1 MTTRIENTAALQLPA
16 GSGAWQRDDVCRML
30 GITPRQLNAWE
41 KLGFLSPGD
50 TFGFPDLVALK
61 TLRRLRELHIPVQK
75 IKAAVAS
82 LKLRLEDID
91 QPLAQLRI
99 TTEGRRIAVHVSG
112 SRMEAMSGQLLFDF
126 GEKEIEKLRAFPMK
140 AEPAPQ
146 TTKSAMPA
154 KPAIDEEKAEFWFQ
168 RGLALE
174 ETGAPVEAAIGAYRK
189 ALDANPYAPG
199 ALVNMGTI
207 LFRQNKYRQAKE
219 HYARAVEADPA
230 YPLAHFNLGNLADEL
245 GDSEDARTHYLEA
258 IRLNPR
264 YGDAYFNLALL
275 SERTGDILQAIG
287 YWSKYLKL
295 DTTSSW
301 ARAARKQLDKLKQS
315 VRSK

>member
-1 MTTRIENTAALQLPA
+1 MTARIENTETQPPT

-75 IKAAVAS
+75 IKDAVAS
-82 LKLRLEDID
+82 LKIRLEDID
-91 QPLAQLRI
+91 RPLAQLRM

-140 AEPAPQ
+140 AAPPD
-146 TTKSAMPA
+146 TSAAPTG
-154 KPAIDEEKAEFWFQ
+154 PVIDEEKAEFWFQ

-174 ETGAPVEAAIGAYRK
+174 ETGAPVEAAIDSYRK
-189 ALDANPYAPG
+189 ALEANPFAPG

-207 LFRQNKYRQAKE
+207 LFRQNKYRKAKE
-219 HYARAVEADPA
+219 LYARAVEADPA

-245 GDSEDARTHYLEA
+245 GESEDARKHYLEA

-264 YGDAYFNLALL
+264 YADAYFNLALL
-275 SERTGDILQAIG
+275 SERTSDILRAIG
-287 YWSKYLKL
+287 YWSTYLKL
-295 DTTSSW
+295 DATSSW

-315 VRSK
+315 VRTK

>member
-1 MTTRIENTAALQLPA
+1 MTVNTQGGAVKKVTGP
-16 GSGAWQRDDVCRML
+16 GAWRRDDVCRML
-30 GITPRQLNAWE
+30 DITTRQLAAWE

-61 TLRRLRELHIPVQK
+61 TLVRLRELRIPVQT
-75 IKAAVAS
+75 IQKAVSS
-82 LKLRLEDID
+82 LKTRLEDID
-91 QPLAQLRI
+91 RPLAQLKI

-126 GEKEIEKLRAFPMK
+126 GEQEIEKLRAFPMK
-140 AEPAPQ
+140 AEPDAATSAAP
-146 TTKSAMPA
+146 M
-154 KPAIDEEKAEFWFQ
+154 IDEEKAEFWFQ

-174 ETGAPVEAAIGAYRK
+174 ETGAPIEAAIDAYRK
-189 ALDANPYAPG
+189 ALEANPSAPG
-199 ALVNMGTI
+199 ALVNLGTI
-207 LFRQNKYRQAKE
+207 LVRQKKFRLAHE
-219 HYARAVEADPA
+219 HYTRAIAADPA
-230 YPLAHFNLGNLADEL
+230 YPLAHFNMGNLSDEQ
-245 GDSEDARTHYLEA
+245 GDFDAARRHYLEA

-264 YGDAYFNLALL
+264 YADAYFNLALL
-275 SERTGDILQAIG
+275 SERTNDILQAIR
-287 YWSKYLKL
+287 YWSNYLKL

>member
-1 MTTRIENTAALQLPA
+1 MTASTENTEAQHAT

-61 TLRRLRELHIPVQK
+61 TLRRLRELRIPAQK
-75 IKAAVAS
+75 IKDAVES

-91 QPLAQLRI
+91 RPLAQLRI

-112 SRMEAMSGQLLFDF
+112 SRMEAMSGQLLLDF

-140 AEPAPQ
+140 PAPPEP
-146 TTKSAMPA
+146 SAPPA
-154 KPAIDEEKAEFWFQ
+154 PVIDEEKAEFWFQ

-189 ALDANPYAPG
+189 ALDANPFAPG

-245 GDSEDARTHYLEA
+245 GDSEGARKHYLEA

-264 YGDAYFNLALL
+264 YADAYFNLALL
-275 SERTGDILQAIG
+275 SERTGDILRAIG
-287 YWSKYLKL
+287 YWSTYLKL